1 MGVKGVYSFDLNKRV
16 QYIEG
21 DFTSFECTE
30 GGVYPEHIAI
40 PVTYG
45 KDADIKIKN
54 YSGKPVTV
62 SADALEGSEVRIKR
76 VRNYKFPR
84 RGSLQFPQAKRCP
97 EQREFV
103 C

>member
-1 MGVKGVYSFDLNKRV
+1 MGLKVFTVLTLSERV

-30 GGVYPEHIAI
+30 GGVYPEQIAI

-62 SADALEGSEVRIKR
+62 SADALEGSEVRIK
-76 VRNYKFPR
+76 
-84 RGSLQFPQAKRCP
+84 GSGTINSQEGKLTISAGKAVSGTRK
-97 EQREFV
+97 FV